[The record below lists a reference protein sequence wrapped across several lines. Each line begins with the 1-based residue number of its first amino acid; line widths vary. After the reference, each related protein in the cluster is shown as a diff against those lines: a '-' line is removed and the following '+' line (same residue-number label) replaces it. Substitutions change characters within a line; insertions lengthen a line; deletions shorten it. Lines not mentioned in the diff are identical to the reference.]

1 MNGLRLNFHWV
12 IDDFLAGCS
21 RPGYDAGLSE
31 DLEYLRDQGVD
42 AIVSITEE
50 PLDEARVR
58 AAGVDYLH
66 LFSHDGQAP
75 GNLQLHALAEFV
87 ESRRREGRRTVIHC
101 MAGIQRTMTG
111 IAAYLIAHRGA
122 DPLDA
127 ITIAAHRRLGPGR
140 PLPARITPAQ
150 TAALCEFA
158 AWVRVRRA
166 P

>member
-1 MNGLRLNFHWV
+1 MNGSRLNFRWV

-31 DLEYLRDQGVD
+31 DLDYLKSCGVD
-42 AIVSITEE
+42 AVISVTEE

-58 AAGVDYLH
+58 SAGMDYLH
-66 LFSHDGQAP
+66 VFTQDGRAP

-87 ESRRREGRRTVIHC
+87 EARRVEGRRTVIHC

-111 IAAYLIAHRGA
+111 IAAYLISRRGA
-122 DPLDA
+122 EPIDA
-127 ITIAAHRRLGPGR
+127 ITIAAHQRLGPDR

-158 AWVRVRRA
+158 QWVRARRS
-166 P
+166 